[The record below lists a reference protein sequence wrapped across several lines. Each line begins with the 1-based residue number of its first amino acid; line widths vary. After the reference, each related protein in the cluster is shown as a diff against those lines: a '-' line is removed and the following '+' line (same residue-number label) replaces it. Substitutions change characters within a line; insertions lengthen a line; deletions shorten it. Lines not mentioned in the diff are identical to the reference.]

1 MATRVTTTIQR
12 ARGIADHRVIDDK
25 GGHWTI
31 RTIPY
36 PAPHDG
42 PAEGYRVCIVDPVI
56 LQPDEETAITLA
68 LEMIDQ
74 LRRPPRFESPN
85 KELT

>member
-1 MATRVTTTIQR
+1 MTIQR
-12 ARGIADHRVIDDK
+12 ARGIADHRVLDDK

-36 PAPHDG
+36 PKDG
-42 PAEGYRVCIVDPVI
+42 PADGYRVCITDPVI
-56 LQPDEETAITLA
+56 LQPDEETAIALA

-74 LRRPPRFESPN
+74 LRHARP
-85 KELT
+85 